1 MRREREREGG
11 TSKKKGGMDSERKGK
26 GVGEMVNKV
35 ERTK

>member
-1 MRREREREGG
+1 MRGEKERERG

-26 GVGEMVNKV
+26 GVEEMVNKV